1 MDMRPSRIFPLSGQ
15 KGFTLLNRRMKTDM
29 PLRKIFSAS
38 AQKGFT
44 RPGIRMRDALP
55 LRRILSLSGQ
65 AGFTLLETMIG
76 LAILSG
82 VIVTVLASLNYNL
95 GVSSYDMDLVSA
107 TILGKELA
115 EKSSLDASVPDG
127 RGQFAG
133 PFSRFS
139 WSLDKE
145 QTMLPGLDR
154 LTIKVLWDEDRDV
167 TFFSFKRK

>member
-1 MDMRPSRIFPLSGQ
+1 MDM
-15 KGFTLLNRRMKTDM
+15 T
-29 PLRKIFSAS
+29 LRK
-38 AQKGFT
+38 K
-44 RPGIRMRDALP
+44 
-55 LRRILSLSGQ
+55 LSLSRQ

-76 LAILSG
+76 LAILAG

-95 GVSSYDMDLVSA
+95 GVSSYDMDVVSA

-115 EKSSLDASVPDG
+115 EQSSLDAQVQDG
-127 RGQFAG
+127 RGDFKE

-145 QTMLPGLDR
+145 QTKLPGLER
-154 LTIKVLWDEDRDV
+154 ITIKVSWDEDKDV

>member
-1 MDMRPSRIFPLSGQ
+1 MDMSLRRIFSLSGQ
-15 KGFTLLNRRMKTDM
+15 K
-29 PLRKIFSAS
+29 
-38 AQKGFT
+38 
-44 RPGIRMRDALP
+44 
-55 LRRILSLSGQ
+55 
-65 AGFTLLETMIG
+65 GFTLLETMIG

-82 VIVTVLASLNYNL
+82 VIVTVLTSLNYNL

-115 EKSSLDASVPDG
+115 EQSSLDASVSDG
-127 RGQFAG
+127 RGAFAE

-145 QTMLPGLDR
+145 QTMITGLER
-154 LTIKVLWDEDRDV
+154 VTIKVWWDEDKDV

>member
-1 MDMRPSRIFPLSGQ
+1 MDMPLRRIFSLSGQ
-15 KGFTLLNRRMKTDM
+15 KGFTMLKRRVKDGL
-29 PLRKIFSAS
+29 PFRKIFSKS
-38 AQKGFT
+38 AQK
-44 RPGIRMRDALP
+44 
-55 LRRILSLSGQ
+55 
-65 AGFTLLETMIG
+65 GFTLLETMIG

-95 GVSSYDMDLVSA
+95 GVTSYDMDLVSA

-115 EKSSLDASVPDG
+115 EKSSLDASVQDG
-127 RGQFAG
+127 RGPFAE

-145 QTMLPGLDR
+145 QTRITGLER
-154 LTIKVLWDEDRDV
+154 ITIKVSWGEGKDV